1 MINGLFLRFAEKNN
15 EAFLCKVRGYI
26 RAVDNPGQMKLQ
38 FGLVIQVN
46 GFYVQVQIL
55 FVVLRMFTLLLNRRR
70 RNKGGM
76 RFAGSNS
83 VSDLLGLFAKAP

>member
-1 MINGLFLRFAEKNN
+1 MFDVVVSEIFCDPEQKAARMIDGLFLRFAEKNN

-46 GFYVQVQIL
+46 GFYVQVQIP
-55 FVVLRMFTLLLNRRR
+55 LRCVKNVYLVAEPT
-70 RNKGGM
+70 
-76 RFAGSNS
+76 ASE
-83 VSDLLGLFAKAP
+83 